1 MSEGMIH
8 RRVKEQIA
16 QALQAAPGV
25 TNVVLEQ
32 YYGSVRADMSFQ
44 LRGKRGAIELQLS
57 DKPLALID
65 ERTRR
70 YHELGIHV
78 LWVLHN
84 AQETLCAGSRLVSSD
99 WEEYLH
105 ALYFGVVY
113 YWAGGQELQ
122 PVYLQRRQNL
132 YRRYFDSEQGQWD
145 SPLYKQIRTCW
156 LLDQTRITDLLPVIR
171 QAKQVGHYTLPAAH
185 LWCLPRNTLKD
196 AHEKQITYMDEWRWR
211 VFTPP
216 AQG

>member
-1 MSEGMIH
+1 MSEGTIH
-8 RRVKEQIA
+8 RKVKEYIA
-16 QALQAAPGV
+16 RALQTAPGV
-25 TNVVLEQ
+25 ANVVLEQ
-32 YYGSVRADMSFQ
+32 HFGPVRADVSFL
-44 LRGKRGAIELQLS
+44 LRGKRGAVELQLS
-57 DKPLALID
+57 DKPLALTD

-78 LWVLHN
+78 LWVLHD

-113 YWAGGQELQ
+113 HWAGGQELQ
-122 PVYLQRRQNL
+122 LVYLQRRQNL
-132 YRRYFDSEQGQWD
+132 YRRHFDSEQGRWD

-171 QAKQVGHYTLPAAH
+171 QPKQVGQYTLPAAH
-185 LWCLPRNTLKD
+185 LWCLPGSALKE
-196 AHEKQITYMDEWRWR
+196 AHQKQYTFMDEWRWR

-216 AQG
+216 AQK